1 VRRRR
6 VWAESKTVNVRVVV
20 NVHERVI
27 PGSVDAV
34 GRMIDTL
41 GSAGDVVWPTERWPA
56 LKLDRP
62 LQVGAA
68 GVNRRHK

>member
-1 VRRRR
+1 LRRKR

-27 PGSVDAV
+27 PAGVDAV

-41 GSAGDVVWPTERWPA
+41 GSAG
-56 LKLDRP
+56 
-62 LQVGAA
+62 G
-68 GVNRRHK
+68 NRRHK

>member
-1 VRRRR
+1 VSP
-6 VWAESKTVNVRVVV
+6 AVV

-41 GSAGDVVWPTERWPA
+41 GSAGDVVWPSERWPP

-68 GVNRRHK
+68 GGNRRHK